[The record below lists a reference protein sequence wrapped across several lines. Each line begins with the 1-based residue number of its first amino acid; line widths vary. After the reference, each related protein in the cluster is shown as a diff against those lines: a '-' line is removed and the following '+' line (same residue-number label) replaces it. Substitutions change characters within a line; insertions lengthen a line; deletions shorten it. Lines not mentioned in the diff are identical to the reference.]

1 MEEAKKDGD
10 TNAYEVQ
17 LKVVLIM
24 TTSHFT
30 NPGLLDDKRMD
41 HAMEAGRR
49 SLQSSQKLAAVR

>member
-10 TNAYEVQ
+10 TNPYEVQ

-41 HAMEAGRR
+41 RAMEAGRR